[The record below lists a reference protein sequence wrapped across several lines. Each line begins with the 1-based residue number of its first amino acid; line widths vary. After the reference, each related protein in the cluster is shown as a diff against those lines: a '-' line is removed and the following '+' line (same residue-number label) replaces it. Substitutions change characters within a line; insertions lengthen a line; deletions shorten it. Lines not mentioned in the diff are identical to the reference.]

1 MIKNGRGVLL
11 VKVDGN
17 KLRNAMRKNKNGTPW
32 SVKCA
37 NAGFGNSFLTNGLY
51 KYARENK
58 DDAMQYAYISAET
71 YEGVCGLFGIDPRDY
86 CDEWAEYKGTA
97 QAKTAEQKQTTA
109 VNADLL
115 DVLKEISGNLA
126 DINASIVR
134 LENVQTQICKKIQKP
149 FKPAAVLPPVSIK

>member
-1 MIKNGRGVLL
+1 ML

-17 KLRNAMRKNKNGTPW
+17 GFRIAMRRNAGGTPW

-51 KYARENK
+51 KYARDNK
-58 DDAMQYAYISAET
+58 DDAMQYAYIKAET
-71 YEGVCGLFGIDPRDY
+71 YEGVCGLFGIDPYDY
-86 CDEWAEYKGTA
+86 CDEWAQYKGTA
-97 QAKTAEQKQTTA
+97 KPAKQKQTAA
-109 VNADLL
+109 VNAELL

-126 DINASIVR
+126 DINASLAR
-134 LENVQTQICKKIQKP
+134 LENVQTQICEKIQKP